1 MFCFHLPF
9 FWTASWS
16 LPGELKAL
24 AAYTAFWI
32 VEDALWFVF
41 NPHYGWKKFTSGN
54 VWWHKRWLF
63 GLPLDYWLMTGIIV
77 VLLSIA
83 GVV

>member
-1 MFCFHLPF
+1 M
-9 FWTASWS
+9 
-16 LPGELKAL
+16 

-32 VEDALWFVF
+32 VEDLFWFVF
-41 NPHYGWKKFTSGN
+41 NPHYGWRKFTRGN

-77 VLLSIA
+77 ALLSISRTL
-83 GVV
+83 